1 MPKLLWHSK
10 LSFIEAPRRLASQ
23 ARNDKLNFGILQRPF
38 RVFSKILR
46 LLVALLTPKVKYISR
61 G

>member
-23 ARNDKLNFGILQRPF
+23 ARNDKLNFG
-38 RVFSKILR
+38 V
-46 LLVALLTPKVKYISR
+46 LLPGPLL
-61 G
+61 